1 MFRKSNL
8 PILEYKLLLL
18 ATSVIP
24 IIAFLLSLIVVLISI
39 YEYFFPPKPT
49 FSDGW
54 GTEPTLAFFRLLAI
68 VSLFISSI
76 FVFFKRTSVSIGL
89 YLLLIVYFIF
99 WLFHFH
105 ERLQEMLNNNAES
118 GYNDFPNKSYAE
130 VFLSYLNPVDM
141 LLLVFIMFLLFWNIK
156 IVFQDRSRRYI

>member
-1 MFRKSNL
+1 
-8 PILEYKLLLL
+8 
-18 ATSVIP
+18 
-24 IIAFLLSLIVVLISI
+24 
-39 YEYFFPPKPT
+39 
-49 FSDGW
+49 
-54 GTEPTLAFFRLLAI
+54 
-68 VSLFISSI
+68 LFISSI